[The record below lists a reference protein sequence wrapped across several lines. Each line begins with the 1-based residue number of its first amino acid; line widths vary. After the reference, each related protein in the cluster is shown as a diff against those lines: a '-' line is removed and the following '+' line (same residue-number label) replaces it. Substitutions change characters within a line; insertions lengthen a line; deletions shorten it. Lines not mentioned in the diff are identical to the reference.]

1 MRSIRWLIVA
11 PALLVAAPAPAQD
24 VSDYVN
30 RRIEL
35 LLGRPYDH
43 KMISSGQNFPSVNV
57 QKQHRGDLII
67 LLREGIPISS
77 IRARFQWS
85 EADAEARLAE
95 LVDAGLVR
103 RTADGE
109 YVPTVMVMS
118 LGDVARYMPVS
129 ESLVAETADLITNR
143 LPAIRRR
150 YAEIDGFRHVPFEAA
165 SFLVLS
171 DVLLDNWQ
179 INAVEREFLAAERP
193 LRAGSRYYYS
203 IQERAPGDPREAFG
217 IYGNQYRG
225 FGSVTVGVYGNRRTD
240 NPANFQTLDADD
252 VERLFS
258 VHADSVSAFK
268 QELLTR
274 LVAAAN
280 GEASLPATVLSGLA
294 ELGWIRDG
302 EIAIP
307 VLDDRDDEILSDM
320 AGGMTPD
327 LIALLEAHRSEVTRA
342 YSASPY
348 ADEVTFEEYFMWW
361 YHLYYTAVTDRLIAE
376 GIIALPESGLTTYL
390 FVRN

>member
-1 MRSIRWLIVA
+1 MTSFRWLLVV

-24 VSDYVN
+24 LSDYVD

-57 QKQHRGDLII
+57 QERHRGELII
-67 LLREGIPISS
+67 LLRDGIPASS
-77 IRARFQWS
+77 IRSHFGWS
-85 EADAEARLAE
+85 EAEAAARLAE
-95 LVDAGLVR
+95 LVEAALVR
-103 RTADGE
+103 READGK

-129 ESLVAETADLITNR
+129 ETLVAETAALITNR
-143 LPAIRRR
+143 LPEIRRR
-150 YAEIDGFRHVPFEAA
+150 YAAIDGFRHVPFEAA
-165 SFLVLS
+165 SLLVLS

-203 IQERAPGDPREAFG
+203 IQERAPLDPREAFG

-225 FGSVTVGVYGNRRTD
+225 FGSATVGVYGNRRTD

-252 VERLFS
+252 IERLFS
-258 VHADSVSAFK
+258 VRPESASAFK
-268 QELLTR
+268 EELLTR
-274 LVAAAN
+274 LVAAQN
-280 GEASLPATVLSGLA
+280 DVASLSANDRSGLA
-294 ELGWIRDG
+294 KLGWMRDG

-307 VLDDRDDEILSDM
+307 VLDDRDDEALSAM
-320 AGGMTPD
+320 ADEMTPD

-348 ADEVTFEEYFMWW
+348 AAEVTFEEYFMWW

-376 GIIALPESGLTTYL
+376 GTVALPESGLTTYL